1 MNFGLLLQH
10 HLGDPPRA
18 ETLFRAALALPPAET
33 SEEERVSARYNYGQM
48 LAARNDTAGAE
59 AQFRAALALAPR
71 DPAVL
76 NALALLLSARG
87 PAERPAV
94 EAMLR
99 EALAPP
105 PLVLSGYAASLTPY

>member
-71 DPAVL
+71 DPRGLERARAP
-76 NALALLLSARG
+76 ALRARPCGAPSRRGDAARG
-87 PAERPAV
+87 ACPPRP
-94 EAMLR
+94 
-99 EALAPP
+99 
-105 PLVLSGYAASLTPY
+105 SY